1 MYCKMPIELTVYC
14 MHSLGNDHARF
25 CPTFSSARHSPILPY
40 TLVKSLGKWGV
51 KTIHWASC
59 WKNMGVDPIHPRR
72 GTLIKRGQN
81 VTFVKLGSRNTT
93 YFKFQVK
100 MQNSY
105 NNRGRNSTF
114 AVS

>member
-1 MYCKMPIELTVYC
+1 
-14 MHSLGNDHARF
+14 
-25 CPTFSSARHSPILPY
+25 
-40 TLVKSLGKWGV
+40 
-51 KTIHWASC
+51 
-59 WKNMGVDPIHPRR
+59 MGVDPIHPRR

-81 VTFVKLGSRNTT
+81 VTFVRLGSRNTT